1 MLCAFAVSL
10 LLALAA
16 AGGVVHAQTQF
27 RTVEGMVRNATLD
40 GESVSDQTVT
50 LHRVTSMGFD
60 DLTTTTDG
68 TGAFSFADFEYNSAV
83 SYGVSVRY
91 QDAIYG
97 TDLDLANGSPEPVVL
112 TVYDGTSDDG
122 IVSATSASLLLAD
135 ADDSDQTLAAL
146 EIIRLANRS
155 DRTYV
160 PGEGV
165 MELLRFGL
173 PPGATDLVLDTAL
186 IGADYVQ
193 VDRGFAL
200 LASIPPGEH
209 EVMFSYRFPYEASR
223 ITLEKSYRYGADKVR
238 ILAPEE
244 VVSIASASIGPP
256 SPVTIGERQYQVVES
271 EGLTRGASV
280 SIDLDGLPMASAGQR
295 VGDSLPDVKFEYA
308 APAALIALM
317 LGLLIYG
324 AVWKTDGASQQPPL
338 PQGEVW
344 GEGVGADREDFQPD
358 DDERAVIRMMIEDLT
373 ASHEAGSLTESDY
386 RQRLRVLNS
395 RLTALSGSD
404 TGATQRRS
412 REGGN
417 Q

>member
-50 LHRVTSMGFD
+50 LHRVTSMGFN

-122 IVSATSASLLLAD
+122 VVSATSASLLLAD

-223 ITLEKSYRYGADKVR
+223 FTLEKSYRYGADKVR

-244 VVSIASASIGPP
+244 VVSITSASLGPP

-317 LGLLIYG
+317 VGLLIYG

-344 GEGVGADREDFQPD
+344 GEGVDADREDFQPD
-358 DDERAVIRMMIEDLT
+358 DDERAVIRLMIEDLT
-373 ASHEAGSLTESDY
+373 ASYEAGSLTESDY

-417 Q
+417 P

>member
-16 AGGVVHAQTQF
+16 TGGVVHAQTQF
-27 RTVEGMVRNATLD
+27 RTVEGMVRNATLN

-295 VGDSLPDVKFEYA
+295 VGDSLPDIKFEYA

-317 LGLLIYG
+317 VGLLIYG
-324 AVWKTDGASQQPPL
+324 AVWKTDRASQSRASDTL
-338 PQGEVW
+338 
-344 GEGVGADREDFQPD
+344 REDVTYD
-358 DDERAVIRMMIEDLT
+358 DDERTVIRMMVEDLT

-386 RQRLRVLNS
+386 RQRLRVLNA
-395 RLTALSGSD
+395 RLTALARAD
-404 TGATQRRS
+404 TP
-412 REGGN
+412 
-417 Q
+417 

>member
-223 ITLEKSYRYGADKVR
+223 FTLEKSYRYGADKVR

-244 VVSIASASIGPP
+244 VVSIASASLGPP

-324 AVWKTDGASQQPPL
+324 AVWKTNGASQQPPL

-395 RLTALSGSD
+395 RLMALSGSD

-412 REGGN
+412 REDGN
-417 Q
+417 P

>member
-16 AGGVVHAQTQF
+16 TGGVVHAQTQF

-68 TGAFSFADFEYNSAV
+68 TGAFSFADFEYNPAV

-122 IVSATSASLLLAD
+122 VVSATSASLLLAD

-209 EVMFSYRFPYEASR
+209 EVMFSYRFPYKASKF
-223 ITLEKSYRYGADKVR
+223 TLEKSYRYGADKVR

-244 VVSIASASIGPP
+244 VVSIASASLGPP

-317 LGLLIYG
+317 VGLLIYG

-404 TGATQRRS
+404 TGAAQRRS